1 MLPNYFLFLVLDK
14 QITMK
19 KNLFIVNLI
28 IVLIITSLQS
38 INLSAQETADNK
50 FSLNLNVLERG
61 EYVYGVFREEDAT
74 IEGMSHFVLGR
85 YRLTTSYSRSW
96 LEAKVSLQQAG
107 TWGMAGGSFSIN
119 EAWIAAKSP
128 KGWFAKLGR
137 QMLAYDD
144 ERIIGTNDWSVTA
157 PTHDVLRL
165 GYEGK
170 QNKLHLILAYNQN
183 PDNMF
188 GQTYYTGGNQ
198 PYKSMQTLWY
208 HFNTPKSQFGASLL
222 FMNIGM
228 QNADASTPQTY
239 FQQLVGTYIAYK
251 PEHWSLEGSYYY
263 QMGREEHGA
272 IMDAF
277 MGSVKAEVKPNEHY
291 AINAG
296 YDYLSGDQYF
306 AVPANGGLGL
316 VYHDRIRG
324 FNPIYGSH
332 HQFYGA
338 MDFFYLSTYYHGFTP
353 GLQNAFIGG
362 TYKPIKDLSI
372 NASVHY
378 LAIATTLHNLN
389 KTLGQELEFSANYKV
404 TKYFTVE
411 GGYTYLHGTETMEKL
426 KRVSDGQRLH
436 WAYFMLVVNPD
447 LFSTTWNDKK

>member
-1 MLPNYFLFLVLDK
+1 M
-14 QITMK
+14 
-19 KNLFIVNLI
+19 KNLYLKIAILTFLTAM
-28 IVLIITSLQS
+28 LFCGRLH
-38 INLSAQETADNK
+38 AQEADNK
-50 FSLNLNVLERG
+50 FNLNLNVLERG
-61 EYVYGVFREEDAT
+61 EYLYGVFDGDDITRE
-74 IEGMSHFVLGR
+74 GVSHFVLGR
-85 YRLTTSYSRSW
+85 YRLTADYSRSW

-107 TWGMAGGSFSIN
+107 TWGMAGGAFSVN
-119 EAWIAAKSP
+119 QAWVGVKSP

-170 QNKLHLILAYNQN
+170 QHHVHLLLAYNQN

-188 GQTYYTGGNQ
+188 GQTFYTGGNQ

-208 HFNTPKSQFGASLL
+208 HFNTPKSEFGASLL

-228 QNADASTPQTY
+228 QNADASAPKTY
-239 FQQLVGTYIAYK
+239 FQQLTGTYLTFK
-251 PEHWSLEGSYYY
+251 SQHWSLEGSYYY
-263 QMGREEHGA
+263 QFGREEHGG

-277 MGSVKAEVKPNEHY
+277 MGSAKVEVKPNDKY

-306 AVPANGGLGL
+306 AVPVNGGLGL

-338 MDFFYLSTYYHGFTP
+338 MDFFYLSTYVNGFTP
-353 GLQNAFIGG
+353 GLQNAFLGG
-362 TYKPIKDLSI
+362 TYKPVKDLTI

-378 LAIATTLHNLN
+378 LAIATTLNNYN

-404 TKYFTVE
+404 TKYFNVE
-411 GGYTYLHGTETMEKL
+411 GGYTYLHGTETMEHL

-436 WAYFMLVVNPD
+436 WAYLMLVVNPD
-447 LFSTTWNDKK
+447 LFSTAWNDKK

>member
-1 MLPNYFLFLVLDK
+1 
-14 QITMK
+14 MK
-19 KNLFIVNLI
+19 KNILI
-28 IVLIITSLQS
+28 LLCLVAMLPPCAKLH
-38 INLSAQETADNK
+38 AQEADNQFK
-50 FSLNLNVLERG
+50 LNLNVLERG
-61 EYVYGVFREEDAT
+61 ELLYGVFREEDAT
-74 IEGMSHFVLGR
+74 KEGMSHFVLGR
-85 YRLTTSYSRSW
+85 YRLTANYSRSW

-107 TWGMAGGSFSIN
+107 TWGMAGGSFSLH
-119 EAWIAAKSP
+119 EAWIAMKSP
-128 KGWFAKLGR
+128 KGWFAKIGR
-137 QMLAYDD
+137 QLLAYDD

-170 QNKLHLILAYNQN
+170 QHQIHLIFAYNQN

-188 GQTYYTGGNQ
+188 GQTNYTGGNQ
-198 PYKSMQTLWY
+198 PYKSLQTLWY
-208 HFNTPKSQFGASLL
+208 HINTPKSEFGASLL

-228 QNADASTPQTY
+228 QGYYEIVPKTY
-239 FQQLVGTYIAYK
+239 FQQLAGTYIAFK
-251 PEHWSLEGSYYY
+251 PKHWSLEGSFYY

-277 MGSVKAEVKPNEHY
+277 MGSVKAEIKPNDKY

-306 AVPANGGLGL
+306 AVPVHGALGMT
-316 VYHDRIRG
+316 YHDKIRG

-338 MDFFYLSTYYHGFTP
+338 MDFFYLSTYVNGFTP
-353 GLQNAFIGG
+353 GLQNAFVGG
-362 TYKPIKDLSI
+362 KYKPIKDLTI

-378 LAIATTLHNLN
+378 LAIATTLNGYN
-389 KTLGQELEFSANYKV
+389 KTLGQELEFSANYAI
-404 TKYFTVE
+404 TKYLAVE
-411 GGYTYLHGTETMEKL
+411 GGYSYMHGTETMEHL

-436 WAYFMLVVNPD
+436 WAYLMMVVNPD